1 MCMTRNKWLMVFLWL
16 FFILY
21 GNSQPAERTDNIKA
35 KKQNK
40 THQLQEEKASVKVS
54 LNCQLFPANNIWNT
68 PIDTLPLD
76 ANSSTYINTIGAG
89 KYVHADFG
97 SGLWDG
103 GPIGI
108 PFTTVPGNQE
118 KVGVTFDYDDESDPG
133 PYPIPADAPI
143 EGGSDSDGDRH
154 VLIVDRDNCIL
165 YELYYAFPQPDGSW
179 TAGSGA
185 IFDLKS
191 NDLRPAGWTS
201 ADAAGL
207 PILPG
212 LVRYEEVAAGEIN
225 HAIRFTAP
233 QTRKKY
239 IWPARHYASHLTGS
253 QYPPMGQRFRLKA
266 NFNISGFSPEV
277 QVILKALKKYGMILA
292 DNGSSWFIS
301 GVPDERWD
309 NDDLHQLHNV
319 KGSDFEAVDESSL
332 MIDPDSGEASQSG
345 TTKTITVTSPKGGES
360 WGVTST
366 QSITWSSTGN
376 IQNVKIELF
385 KGGNLAS
392 TIVSSTPNDGS
403 KNWTVPGSL
412 AAGSDYQI
420 KIIDTSDESV
430 SDTGGAFT
438 ITTPTASQPVIFLSR
453 DQLNVGALISGAS
466 TGSQTFSVNN
476 SGEGILN
483 WSITDDAEWLICSPL
498 SGTNSGVVTV
508 SIDPSGLPI
517 SEGTTTGTIT
527 VIDPNA
533 SNSPQTVTV
542 NLTVKSVSQD
552 QSPFGSFET
561 PVDGAIVRSSIPV
574 TGWALDDVGVE
585 SIKIYRQQGGQL
597 VYIGDAILVEGART
611 DIESAYP
618 GYPFNYKAGWGY
630 MLLTNFLPN
639 GGNGTFKLV
648 AVARDLTGH
657 EKILGVKT
665 ITCDNANAVK
675 PFGAIDTPKQGGTA
689 TGSSFRNHGWVLTP
703 MPNQIPVDGSTIN
716 VYVDGVYLGHPVYNV
731 YRSDIAALFPGYAN
745 SNGAH
750 AYFDFDTTAF
760 SNGVHTIYWTAED
773 DAGNIDGIGS
783 RYFTIQNS
791 EAAARGKKA
800 ASFNV
805 QCSMFN
811 VNPNQLPV
819 DYFHPVK
826 FKKGFNPKTKP
837 VVVYPNDKGII
848 TIEIKELEQ
857 VEIHLCDS
865 TVNVNIEPR
874 TLNFSLLPIGST
886 LDTKR
891 GIFYWHPGPGFI
903 GNYELVFIVRG
914 KNGKCIKK
922 HITIKIGT

>member
-1 MCMTRNKWLMVFLWL
+1 MTRNKWLMVFLGL
-16 FFILY
+16 FLIPY
-21 GNSQPAERTDNIKA
+21 VISQQAAGTDNI
-35 KKQNK
+35 
-40 THQLQEEKASVKVS
+40 KASVKVS

-68 PIDTLPLD
+68 PIDTLPVD

-97 SGLWDG
+97 SGLWEG

-118 KVGVTFDYDDESDPG
+118 KVDVTFDYDDESDPG

-154 VLIVDRDNCIL
+154 VLVVDRDHCIL

-225 HAIRFTAP
+225 HALRFTAP

-277 QVILKALKKYGMILA
+277 QVILKALKKYGMFLA

-309 NDDLHQLHNV
+309 NDDLHELHNV

-332 MIDPDSGEASQSG
+332 MVDPNSGKALQSG

-360 WGVTST
+360 WGVTTT
-366 QSITWSSTGN
+366 QSITWTSTGN

-403 KNWTVPGSL
+403 KNWTLPGSL

-420 KIIDTSDESV
+420 KIIDTSDETV

-438 ITTPTASQPVIFLSR
+438 ITTPTGSQPVIFLSR
-453 DQLNVGALISGAS
+453 DRLNVGAVISGAS
-466 TGSQTFSVNN
+466 TGSQTFSVDN
-476 SGEGILN
+476 SGEGTLN
-483 WSITDDAEWLICSPL
+483 WSITDDAEWLDCSPL
-498 SGTNSGVVTV
+498 SGTNSGVVNV
-508 SIDPSGLPI
+508 SIDPSGLPL
-517 SEGTTTGTIT
+517 SAGTTIGTIT
-527 VIDPNA
+527 ISDPNA

-542 NLTVKSVSQD
+542 YLTVKSVSQD
-552 QSPFGSFET
+552 QPPFGSFET
-561 PVDGAIVRSSIPV
+561 PVDGSIVRSSIPV
-574 TGWALDDVGVE
+574 TGWALDDIGVE

-639 GGNGTFKLV
+639 GGNGTFKLY
-648 AVARDLTGH
+648 AVARDLSGQ
-657 EKILGVKT
+657 EKNLGVKT

-689 TGSSFRNHGWVLTP
+689 SGSSFRNHGWVLTP
-703 MPNQIPVDGSTIN
+703 LPNQIPTDGSTIN

-750 AYFDFDTTAF
+750 AYFDFDTTAYT
-760 SNGVHTIYWTAED
+760 NGVHTIYWTAED

-791 EAAARGKKA
+791 GARAQSSLVIGHWLAVSKK
-800 ASFNV
+800 
-805 QCSMFN
+805 
-811 VNPNQLPV
+811 PV
-819 DYFHPVK
+819 GVIK
-826 FKKGFNPKTKP
+826 GFKKDSNPKKI
-837 VVVYPNDKGII
+837 YPDKKGNIS
-848 TIEIKELEQ
+848 IKIRELQLLEVRLFPEGAGVLAPLLSAPLLVCSGFHIVGSQ
-857 VEIHLCDS
+857 LR
-865 TVNVNIEPR
+865 P
-874 TLNFSLLPIGST
+874 LPIGST

-914 KNGKCIKK
+914 EAGKFIKK
-922 HITIKIGT
+922 NITIKIGP